1 MVWGKRTFGSRKNNF
16 DMLDSTDSPIMPTRY
31 AYRSSK
37 LIRSIEKSFYPIVG
51 LIAALLVF
59 AVLDMIDIL
68 SEYNILPDRAHDLII
83 TIATAIL
90 LIAVVYLLYGII
102 TSRKMLHHWADIF
115 ERNSIK
121 AGITISLSDT
131 SKENILRALS
141 ETIEGIGG
149 PLREYLSSSPESY
162 KKLVD
167 VQIEKDTVFDILIDK
182 DHLAN
187 RTALNQLSSIAIP
200 SKSTTATI
208 PGEEQSERNSDII
221 DLPESAREYGA
232 IIAKVV
238 SGTIRKDTVMSFQEA
253 LRKYISLTRNK
264 VGLALIIGNSIDV
277 EADNLSKLRMK
288 GVDYLILI
296 EKTI

>member
-187 RTALNQLSSIAIP
+187 RTASNQLSSIAIP

-296 EKTI
+296 EKTM